1 MKKSTVL
8 WLLALLLTLGLAIY
22 QRLSGPTHPLRGHED
37 VSGVRVEYR
46 FLRSWTSHEPL
57 PVRVSGNGLAA
68 MRLYY
73 RRYPLIEGEEWS
85 WTQMLT
91 RQGAFAAEIPGQPA
105 AGKVAY
111 KVLAVT
117 SSGAAWLNN
126 GEPVVARF
134 KNDVPPWVLLPHIL
148 LMFAG
153 LLLAFRAGL
162 GALVDDPLWRKLL
175 PWTVAVTALGGL
187 LLGPIVQKYAFGAFW
202 TGFPLGTDLTDTKTL
217 LAVFAWLGAF
227 FLRKKSRWWTV
238 LAMLLMVGVY
248 LIPHSVLG
256 SQLDYKTGKIIT
268 AQ

>member
-8 WLLALLLTLGLAIY
+8 WLLALLLTLALAVY
-22 QRLSGPTHPLRGHED
+22 QRLSGPTHPLRGTET

-46 FLRSWTSHEPL
+46 LLRSWTSHEPL

-73 RRYPLIEGEEWS
+73 RRYPLSAGEDWS

-91 RQGAFAAEIPGQPA
+91 REGAFAAEVPGQPA

-117 SSGAAWLNN
+117 SAGAAWLNR

-134 KNDVPPWVLLPHIL
+134 KNDVPAWVLLPHIL

-153 LLLAFRAGL
+153 LLLAFRTGL
-162 GALVDDPLWRKLL
+162 GALVNDPQWRHLL
-175 PWTVAVTALGGL
+175 PWTLAVTALGGL

-202 TGFPLGTDLTDTKTL
+202 TGFPLGHDLTDTKTL
-217 LAVFAWLGAF
+217 FAVLAWLGAF
-227 FLRKKSRWWTV
+227 LLKKKSRWWAV
-238 LAMLLMVGVY
+238 LALLLMVGVY

-256 SQLDYKTGKIIT
+256 SELDYRTGKIIT
-268 AQ
+268 AK